1 MAHGTPDTPSGIEPF
16 YTAIRRGRPPT
27 PDLLAELVGRYE
39 AIGGTSPLTERTRA
53 QVEGLAAALDAAEP
67 GRYLVRYGAKF
78 VSPTIEE
85 GMAALADAGVGRV
98 VGIVLTPHRS
108 TLGSGEYFR
117 RAAEAAAR
125 AAPPVEVVPVPSW
138 HRAPG
143 LAELLAARVEA
154 ALAWIDGTA
163 RRRTAVFFT
172 AHSLPE
178 RAVAGDDP
186 YPAQVA
192 ESAADVAGL
201 LGLDAVAGVT
211 WQVAWQSAGRTD
223 DAWLGPDLLT
233 EIRRVADEGA
243 TAVVVCPVG
252 FVSDHLEILYDLDVE
267 ARKLADSLG
276 VAFTRTRSLND
287 DPRFLG
293 VLAGEVRGAAGKDA
307 PGDAPTAAPPA
318 PRA

>member
-1 MAHGTPDTPSGIEPF
+1 
-16 YTAIRRGRPPT
+16 
-27 PDLLAELVGRYE
+27 
-39 AIGGTSPLTERTRA
+39 
-53 QVEGLAAALDAAEP
+53 
-67 GRYLVRYGAKF
+67 
-78 VSPTIEE
+78 
-85 GMAALADAGVGRV
+85 
-98 VGIVLTPHRS
+98 
-108 TLGSGEYFR
+108 
-117 RAAEAAAR
+117 
-125 AAPPVEVVPVPSW
+125 VEVVPVPSW

-143 LAELLAARVEA
+143 LAELLAARVKA
-154 ALAWIDGTA
+154 ALASLDEGA
-163 RRRTAVFFT
+163 RRKAALFFT

-201 LGLDAVAGVT
+201 LELDAVAGLT

-223 DAWLGPDLLT
+223 DAWLGPDLLA

-276 VAFTRTRSLND
+276 VAFTRTQSLND

-293 VLAGEVRGAAGKDA
+293 VLAGEVRAAAGKDA
-307 PGDAPTAAPPA
+307 AGDAAGDAPTAPRPAPPA
-318 PRA
+318 